1 MCRLRR
7 SMAGRATSFAQIER
21 YLRPCWGRLP
31 LLGDGGARLWWQR
44 ARQPTNAA
52 ANIWNQRAVAAST
65 IEVLRTESIG
75 GGGGFAAEGA
85 LRLPIRAAARLFSE
99 SSFF

>member
-1 MCRLRR
+1 
-7 SMAGRATSFAQIER
+7 MAGRATSFAQIER

-52 ANIWNQRAVAAST
+52 VNIRDQRAVAAAT
-65 IEVLRTESIG
+65 IEVLGTMLYRRRRRLRRRGSL
-75 GGGGFAAEGA
+75 AAPDPRWRRGWK
-85 LRLPIRAAARLFSE
+85 
-99 SSFF
+99 